1 MVLAPLMAALL
12 ASITVP
18 AGLPGPREVI
28 DTPAVRLDLA
38 QVRARIA
45 AGSGD
50 SLPDLSHADL
60 SGLDLHGI
68 DFRRANLTGAR
79 LAMIAHAGHLTN
91 LEQPQEFNR
100 IVEQF
105 IAQVRR

>member
-1 MVLAPLMAALL
+1 MPTLVICGDDDKPTPPEL
-12 ASITVP
+12 S
-18 AGLPGPREVI
+18 RELQAMI
-28 DTPAVRLDLA
+28 
-38 QVRARIA
+38 
-45 AGSGD
+45 
-50 SLPDLSHADL
+50 
-60 SGLDLHGI
+60 
-68 DFRRANLTGAR
+68 TGAR